1 MTPVGFDPETATLR
15 LDRESF
21 AALVAHA
28 AQPTGNAPLL
38 AELQGVG
45 ALHEGRYHPA
55 VEQGLDAVLNPVCRL
70 QVRVADRHGRE
81 DHCDGWVAGH
91 AAGFLLPVQGE
102 RWEFVVVHPSFVPER
117 LARIVGLG
125 PRPRAPTA
133 RPVELGTELLDQLT
147 ASDPGGRAGALQ
159 RVLNSGPEDAQAIAR
174 VLASGFRSRWEV
186 VARWRPAPGS
196 TGQRAMHVIDTEATL
211 WAVEPAG
218 TGLVVWPTSPTTVWR
233 LLVTL
238 LPRDE
243 ELTRG

>member
-15 LDRESF
+15 LDRETF

-28 AQPTGNAPLL
+28 AQPTGNASLP
-38 AELQGVG
+38 AELQAAG

-55 VEQGLDAVLNPVCRL
+55 LEQGLDAVLNPVCRL
-70 QVRVADRHGRE
+70 QVRVADPHGRG
-81 DHCDGWVAGH
+81 DHCDGWVAGS
-91 AAGFLLPVQGE
+91 AAGFLLPAQGAL
-102 RWEFVVVHPSFVPER
+102 WEFVVVHPGFVPER

-133 RPVELGTELLDQLT
+133 RPVELGTELLDELT

-159 RVLNSGPEDAQAIAR
+159 QVLNRGPEDAQALAR
-174 VLASGFRSRWEV
+174 ALASGFRSRWAV
-186 VARWRPAPGS
+186 VARWLPAPGS
-196 TGQRAMHVIDTEATL
+196 TGQRAMHVIDTETTL

-218 TGLVVWPTSPTTVWR
+218 TGLVVWPTTPTTVWR

-243 ELTRG
+243 ELARG

>member
-15 LDRESF
+15 LDRETF

-28 AQPTGNAPLL
+28 AQPTGNASPP
-38 AELQGVG
+38 AELQAVG

-55 VEQGLDAVLNPVCRL
+55 LEQGLDAVLNPVCRL
-70 QVRVADRHGRE
+70 QVRVADPHGRE
-81 DHCDGWVAGH
+81 DQCEGWVAGN

-102 RWEFVVVHPSFVPER
+102 LCEFGVVHPSFVPEQ

-133 RPVELGTELLDQLT
+133 RPVELGTGLLDELT
-147 ASDPGGRAGALQ
+147 ASDPRRGAGALQ
-159 RVLNSGPEDAQAIAR
+159 RVLHSGPEDAQAIAR
-174 VLASGFRSRWEV
+174 ALAGGFRSRWEV
-186 VARWRPAPGS
+186 VARWLPAPGS
-196 TGQRAMHVIDTEATL
+196 TGQRAMHVIDTETTL
-211 WAVEPAG
+211 WAVEPGG
-218 TGLVVWPTSPTTVWR
+218 TGLVVWPTTPTTVWR

-243 ELTRG
+243 ELPRG